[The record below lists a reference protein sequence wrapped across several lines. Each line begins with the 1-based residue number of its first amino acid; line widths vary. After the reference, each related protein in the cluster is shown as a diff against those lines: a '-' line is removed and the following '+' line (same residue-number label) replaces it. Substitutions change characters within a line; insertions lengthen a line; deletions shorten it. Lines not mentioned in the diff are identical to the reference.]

1 MALMRIPTF
10 PFWMF
15 EILAGPAH
23 VWLWICAKLCGGTFE
38 CGPGDDIDD
47 LTSQE

>member
-1 MALMRIPTF
+1 MLSGYRLYLPLS
-10 PFWMF
+10 MF

-38 CGPGDDIDD
+38 HGPGEKDID
-47 LTSQE
+47 SA